1 MGEYYKFP
9 IAENIFNCPDL
20 NGHVKDSNTKEV
32 ISTLTRVFL
41 NNIINCQCTETIVGI
56 VNTVYKFQLADF
68 SVTENRIKNLE
79 KTLDLY
85 LNSSNATISFPIN
98 EPGFAV
104 SIPNT
109 TRPILHLGSLLKSEK
124 FSAATFNDTGE
135 FLIPIGMDENNELII
150 SKLNSMPHCIIAGTT
165 GSGKSVCL
173 NSVLSSLLFQSM
185 PGSIEF
191 VLIDPK
197 KVELSQYENLNNYL
211 LTPIITEV
219 YKVYIALSN
228 VIDEMNHRYF
238 LLKSAGVKNIEE
250 YNIKNN
256 VLLNRIVVVVD
267 ELADLYATSKREIE
281 PLLIRIAQ
289 LGRAA
294 GIHLILATQYPSCKV
309 VSSELKVNIP
319 TKIAFSLA
327 AKRQSTTILDQP
339 GAEKLLG
346 KGDGL
351 YCDGKTSNLIRFQC
365 PFVSAEEID
374 RLTDFLVKAS
384 TD

>member
-1 MGEYYKFP
+1 MGEYYEFP
-9 IAENIFNCPDL
+9 IADNIFDCPKL
-20 NGHVKDSNTKEV
+20 DSYKINQNTKEV
-32 ISTLTRVFL
+32 SIILTRVFL
-41 NNIINCQCTETIVGI
+41 NQKINCHCTDIVVGI
-56 VNTVYKFQLADF
+56 VNTIYKYELADY
-68 SVTENRIKNLE
+68 SITEKKIKSLE

-85 LNSSNATISFPIN
+85 LNSSNATISFPVA
-98 EPGFAV
+98 ESGFWV

-109 TRPILHLGSLLKSEK
+109 VRPILKLGSLLNTDM
-124 FSAATFNDTGE
+124 FSAKTFYNSNN
-135 FLIPIGMDENNELII
+135 FIIPIGVDENNKLI
-150 SKLNSMPHCIIAGTT
+150 SADLSSMPHCIIAGTT

-173 NSVLSSLLFQSM
+173 NSFLTSLLFQSI
-185 PGSIEF
+185 PESIQF

-228 VIDEMNHRYF
+228 VIEEMNHRYY
-238 LLKSAGVKNIEE
+238 LLKSKKCKNIEE
-250 YNIKNN
+250 YNSKSET
-256 VLLNRIVVVVD
+256 LLNRIVIVVD
-267 ELADLYATSKREIE
+267 ELADLYATSKNEIE

-294 GIHLILATQYPSCKV
+294 GIHLILATQYPSCKI

-319 TKIAFSLA
+319 TKIVFSLGT
-327 AKRQSTTILDQP
+327 KRQSITILDQP

-365 PFVSAEEID
+365 PFVSSEEID
-374 RLTDFLVKAS
+374 KLIDFLIKS
-384 TD
+384 